1 MYRSRERI
9 PLPEVEGRKEIK
21 GNQQKYQSGSKQ
33 IDPYTQSKTHTHTV
47 THTHTKTH
55 THQAYPSSPRNSRSL
70 RQSDKVVPPDSTPE
84 ESGVSLPHLVAW
96 LIPPLLSLKQSQPLP
111 HQVIQRER
119 KFNREAQLPKFIRNM
134 KIFSKLE
141 VHQHFKRVCFLR
153 KLEARHIKK
162 FTLLE
167 LSLDY
172 NKVYFIS
179 SGR

>member
-1 MYRSRERI
+1 MIYIFTLHIMINHTETDFSI
-9 PLPEVEGRKEIK
+9 EIF
-21 GNQQKYQSGSKQ
+21 NITLENFY
-33 IDPYTQSKTHTHTV
+33 I
-47 THTHTKTH
+47 
-55 THQAYPSSPRNSRSL
+55 
-70 RQSDKVVPPDSTPE
+70 
-84 ESGVSLPHLVAW
+84 
-96 LIPPLLSLKQSQPLP
+96 ISLKQSQPLP

>member
-1 MYRSRERI
+1 MAANRLTPTHSQRHT
-9 PLPEVEGRKEIK
+9 P
-21 GNQQKYQSGSKQ
+21 
-33 IDPYTQSKTHTHTV
+33 TQSHTLTQKHTHTRHIHLHPGTV
-47 THTHTKTH
+47 EVWDK
-55 THQAYPSSPRNSRSL
+55 
-70 RQSDKVVPPDSTPE
+70 SDKVVPPDSTPE